1 VITLDFIRI
10 KRMIRERNT
19 EKVANI
25 LKGLR
30 YMVPSYAQNAEDL
43 LLRNFFF
50 SQGKEKIYYLE
61 IGTNHPC
68 ASNNTY
74 LFYSGGSQGT
84 CVEANPR
91 LIAPIKKVRPRDTV
105 LNIGVGVEGSPDT
118 LPFYAMTNDHLST
131 FSKEQADW
139 CLSQG
144 TTILEEIAIPVW
156 SVNKILASCPQLP
169 DLLSLDVEGLD
180 FAILQNLDFETY
192 PIPVICVETDAAG
205 RSSESKSTVED
216 FLRQKKYDLYAQ
228 TGINSIFVRQ

>member
-1 VITLDFIRI
+1 VRI

-19 EKVANI
+19 EKVSNI
-25 LKGLR
+25 LKSLR

-43 LLRNFFF
+43 LLRNFFLR
-50 SQGKEKIYYLE
+50 QGKEKIYYLE

-84 CVEANPR
+84 CVEANPH
-91 LIAPIKKVRPRDTV
+91 LISLIKKTRPRDTV

-118 LPFYAMTNDHLST
+118 LPFYAMSNDHLST

-139 CLSQG
+139 CISQG
-144 TTILEEIAIPVW
+144 TTLLEEIAVPIWPI
-156 SVNKILASCPQLP
+156 NKILASCSQLP

-180 FAILQNLDFETY
+180 FAILQNINFDVY

-205 RSSESKSTVED
+205 RSSDSKETVES
-216 FLRQKKYDLYAQ
+216 FLRQKGYFLHAQ
-228 TGINSIFVRQ
+228 NGVNSIFIKK